1 MHMPEQSAVALRL
14 TFSCAGC
21 EAMDRRT
28 FLAQAAL
35 AAGVAAFLAAC
46 SAGSDVTAPG
56 FTGTL
61 VVSVSD
67 FPALSAVGG
76 LARVDGGKG
85 SPVAAVRTGDAQ
97 YAAFSLV
104 CPHQGATVNIS
115 GAGFQCPQHGARFA
129 SDGSWTG
136 GQPTSSLHK
145 LSATFDSST
154 GELTIT

>member
-1 MHMPEQSAVALRL
+1 MPERPAAALRPI
-14 TFSCAGC
+14 FSCADC
-21 EAMDRRT
+21 AAMDRRT
-28 FLAQAAL
+28 FLAHAAL
-35 AAGVAAFLAAC
+35 AGGVAAFLASC
-46 SAGSDVTAPG
+46 TAGSDVTAP

-61 VVSVSD
+61 VIAVSA

-76 LARVDGGKG
+76 IARVDGGKG

-115 GAGFQCPQHGARFA
+115 GTGFQCPQHGARFA
-129 SDGSWTG
+129 GDGSWIG

-145 LSATFDSST
+145 LSAAFDSST